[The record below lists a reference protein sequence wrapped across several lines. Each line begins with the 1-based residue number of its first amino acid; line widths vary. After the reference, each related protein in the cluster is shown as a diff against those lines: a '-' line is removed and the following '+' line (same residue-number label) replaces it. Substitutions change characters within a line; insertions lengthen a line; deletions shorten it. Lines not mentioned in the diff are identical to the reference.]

1 MIKFGASTACFY
13 PEVTENAVKQL
24 ANLNV
29 KTIEIFYN
37 SPSEYRTDFLM
48 QIKKI
53 LDSYGMRAVSM
64 HPYNSISEPFMFFTN
79 YERRFTDTLEE
90 YKIYFD
96 QMHLLGSEIFVF
108 HGDRYDSKFPIE
120 QYYERFGKL
129 SEAGKQHGI
138 IVAQENVQ
146 RCRSREIS
154 FIEGMKKYLGDT
166 VHFVLDVKQAIR
178 SGLSP
183 FDMLSAMGNQMV
195 HLHINDND
203 ASHDCLLPG
212 EGTFDF
218 ESFFDQLKELQY
230 HGAALIE
237 VYRQNFNLP
246 EEIACSLNFLK
257 KFQ

>member
-24 ANLNV
+24 AKLNV

-90 YKIYFD
+90 YKMYFD
-96 QMHLLGSEIFVF
+96 QMHLLGSEVFVF
-108 HGDRYDSKFPIE
+108 HGDRHDSKFPIE
-120 QYYERFGKL
+120 QYYERFGTL
-129 SEAGKQHGI
+129 SEMGKQHGI

-154 FIEGMKKYLGDT
+154 FITGMKKYLGDAA
-166 VHFVLDVKQAIR
+166 HFVLDVKQAVR
-178 SGLSP
+178 SNVSP

-195 HLHINDND
+195 HLHINDHD
-203 ASHDCLLPG
+203 ATQDCLLPG
-212 EGTFDF
+212 KGTFDF
-218 ESFFDQLKELQY
+218 KSFFDRLKELNYQ
-230 HGAALIE
+230 GAALIE

>member
-1 MIKFGASTACFY
+1 M
-13 PEVTENAVKQL
+13 
-24 ANLNV
+24 
-29 KTIEIFYN
+29 
-37 SPSEYRTDFLM
+37 
-48 QIKKI
+48 
-53 LDSYGMRAVSM
+53 
-64 HPYNSISEPFMFFTN
+64 
-79 YERRFTDTLEE
+79 
-90 YKIYFD
+90 
-96 QMHLLGSEIFVF
+96 
-108 HGDRYDSKFPIE
+108 
-120 QYYERFGKL
+120 
-129 SEAGKQHGI
+129 
-138 IVAQENVQ
+138 AQENVQ

-218 ESFFDQLKELQY
+218 ESFFDRLKELQY